1 MEKNFKDK
9 KSRPSRLGKRNEAS
23 NSFDNKKS
31 RNSFAQN
38 SNADKENKTNRKPK
52 FDKSDNNNKSFGN
65 RKKSGIRTTQSKD
78 YDIEQLTGV
87 KAQKS
92 NFKSR
97 NYNRSTQNKPE
108 EDHFYGKPFEK
119 KTNKS
124 KESRE
129 RSFDKPF
136 RKEDK
141 PFRKRT
147 NTSSS
152 QGEGNS
158 YEQKGR
164 NFNKFSNN
172 TEGKSFRKRTNNSSS
187 QGEGN
192 SYEQK
197 GRNFNKFSNNTEGK
211 PFRKR
216 TNNSSSQ
223 GEGNSYEQKG
233 RNFNKFS
240 NNTEGKPFR
249 KRTNNSS
256 SQGEGNSYEQKGR
269 NFNKFSNNTE
279 GKPFRKRTNNSSSQG
294 EGNSYEQKGRS
305 FNKFSNNTEEKP
317 FRKRTNNFDND
328 EKSFPKKDNFQKE
341 NKPFRKR
348 ETTSKDNQTSNTKS
362 RNNDFNK
369 KLEFED
375 FSYEEN
381 AKSKSRFDRTG
392 KLNEQKSKF
401 PNKQK
406 TTENKTSEEK
416 RIKTPDYDL
425 KKFKEIETSIAEK
438 ERVKRKRITKKKDE
452 INYEEIKTDHKEV
465 RLNRFIA
472 NAGVC
477 SRREADELIAKGR
490 IKING
495 EVMTELGYKVK
506 PTDSVYFDDEPLKK
520 ERIVYVLL
528 NKPKDHITTTD
539 DPEGRKTVMNLVKQ
553 ACNERIYPVGRLDRN
568 TTGLLLMTN
577 DGKLA
582 EKLAHPS
589 NNIKK
594 AYQILLERPILEE
607 DFNKI
612 VQGIELEDGLIKAD
626 KLSVISDDG
635 SALEMQIHSG
645 RNRIVRRIFEHL
657 GYEVLRLD
665 RVGYAGLTKKGL
677 TRGEWRYLTEQ
688 EVIRLK
694 YFVK

>member
-65 RKKSGIRTTQSKD
+65 RKKSGIRTTQSKE

-136 RKEDK
+136 RKED
-141 PFRKRT
+141 
-147 NTSSS
+147 
-152 QGEGNS
+152 
-158 YEQKGR
+158 
-164 NFNKFSNN
+164 
-172 TEGKSFRKRTNNSSS
+172 
-187 QGEGN
+187 
-192 SYEQK
+192 
-197 GRNFNKFSNNTEGK
+197 
-211 PFRKR
+211 
-216 TNNSSSQ
+216 
-223 GEGNSYEQKG
+223 
-233 RNFNKFS
+233 
-240 NNTEGKPFR
+240 KPFR

-348 ETTSKDNQTSNTKS
+348 ETTSKDNQTSNIKS

-375 FSYEEN
+375 FSYGEN

-406 TTENKTSEEK
+406 TTENKTYEEK

-626 KLSVISDDG
+626 KISVISDDG